1 MGIGSAV
8 ILVYLV
14 CHIPAFI
21 LLILGISG
29 LRKGHSNAK
38 KLLII
43 AGIYFIVGRGFVE
56 GYCEGFKG
64 GF

>member
-8 ILVYLV
+8 ILVYLI

-21 LLILGISG
+21 LLILGIRG
-29 LRKGHSNAK
+29 LKKRPANAK

-43 AGIYFIVGRGFVE
+43 AGIYFIVGAGI
-56 GYCEGFKG
+56 CG
-64 GF
+64 GLL

>member
-21 LLILGISG
+21 LLILGIRG

-43 AGIYFIVGRGFVE
+43 ARIYFIVGAGIC
-56 GYCEGFKG
+56 GGLLG